1 MDDAGW
7 SPNAETAAGTERFAF
22 VTLVTSDT
30 YVDGALVLLHSLRR
44 TLTPHSILCLAT
56 PSTLSENSLQRL
68 QQHFDGVIETDLH
81 QSTDDCN
88 LALLGRPDLRSTLTK
103 IQLWHPALFGA
114 WSAICYLDA
123 DTLVRQS
130 IDDIFLRF
138 STWRNDTSEWRH
150 GGLIAAAPDTG
161 WPDCFNSGVLLLA
174 PGLECYQ
181 GLLRRAAQSNASFDG
196 ADQGLLNEHFADWST
211 AKPYRRLP
219 FLYNAT
225 ANVYYTY
232 EPALQR
238 FGHDVRVVHFIG
250 ISKPWH
256 WERTP
261 GGQLISDSSPSERW
275 RQLVSLWWSIHDEGV
290 SGWKHWRGP
299 FDKGI
304 AFNQGYHHITEPVL
318 PDTITQSAHAFG
330 YSDTASAPET
340 HDQAH
345 TSDSQ
350 VPEVSDWEKDW
361 TWAADRVHPLDY
373 AYLVTHTKPAHEPAP
388 SDPVRYSQPERNY
401 DHAQIEHQQSDRWQ
415 PVSEQRQEHMHIQ
428 SEQDG
433 RHGHDIEARQDNNV
447 HHSQAT
453 EHHRSPSPC
462 QHDSGPPAWM
472 QSQRPWEDV
481 AREGWLHH
489 EEYKPHSY
497 DQSYIQRH
505 EQHWDHHQRQPEYTP
520 MPLPHNQP
528 IYEAAQVVLQPRHD
542 THEGHH
548 HQSHNWHQQA
558 NDHQDHHHQSHFH
571 QEYQGGGYEHP
582 HDQHSYVQH
591 DGRYVEHAA
600 VHASEPAHH
609 HHYESYQGD
618 SQAQPN
624 HAWSDYGQH
633 GNQPHHQAAPDRH
646 DSHSTSSSSPLYYPQ
661 PKSPM
666 IVNPVALWESSEEQA
681 RRRAWAQHVQA
692 PHDDADDRGR
702 PNHSTPWGKP
712 VQSADERILSTAMH
726 HIDSSSL
733 PHDTPWKISH
743 VRHRPAESTANEAGA
758 QPPHLGMQF
767 KEGVANDFSARDA
780 AGQLLKRWNEAVIAR
795 NIKLKFGDI
804 DSENI
809 SHSVATPEKGTD
821 AIRLETT
828 VSCEAEDSKGERTV
842 YRFTLSSTLDVGG
855 AKSVPAQMEAA
866 MSPESVSDNQLQ
878 PAQPVS
884 LTARPSIP
892 PPDADA
898 HLSGAASDARV
909 LGATVADN
917 RGDKANTSDYTN
929 VTDLLQPENY
939 HEPAMSRRSSFVQ
952 LQRNAARAPHMA
964 MRSNHD
970 NADQF
975 AESDARYWKLQ
986 RQLIDLEMSQQ
997 RHESQAR
1004 DTANAELKDSAAGNT
1019 GGMIGQRHEKLDLAS
1034 PPTPSHQL
1042 PTAQQNGP
1050 GRVLRRRP
1058 SAFSVADPTA
1068 TMEGTATI
1076 EAQPVAATST
1086 ELPSIG
1092 INQPLRRRSQSSP
1105 RLTVDTSQPAS
1116 GVAVKPS
1123 GKEPI
1128 SYAKRSRS
1136 QSTLRRI
1143 AAENSAQAVVQSPK
1157 PQAQP
1162 KHTARPVFIT
1172 SSPDGSGSDSDGD
1185 GDAASTA
1192 LDGEPFKPASNR
1204 MPTPFP
1210 RGLRKTTATSEQGST
1225 PSKVA
1230 DSGDTDERASRQRDD
1245 TDSVRASPGSAG
1257 FGSANFGMPI
1267 DAVGGEMSPGQQKIK
1282 PTINWGDDDDDL
1294 LPPESDRSLD
1304 AQWRRIV
1311 FNAPPARAS
1320 VVPLATKAARS
1331 GIKQPTKSAPEKA
1344 IPSAD
1349 NANPISASE
1358 SEVDI
1363 DDSSVQVAAS
1373 AIDSPSSG
1381 AEASLSQNPDGE
1393 TEKVPAML
1401 ERVPLDVQLPKPTG
1415 GTRAPP
1421 RKLHSTKSF
1430 LNLTSQ
1436 TFDALSDSDEDPGE
1450 AALERRFWERAM
1462 KPSKSGIS
1470 TPYSPGRR
1478 KSVTE
1483 MSSLISPRDLEE
1495 WMKWQGDNSSAPDR
1509 GSADE
1514 EPAVASDEVTKQ
1526 PDDLQQELIT
1536 PPVSKSSGAPGLTV
1550 MPTLE
1555 GEPPS
1560 PVADVQDEGADD
1572 DSSPVAP
1579 LVSGD
1584 YTTNVINGSD
1594 SADTHSQSA
1603 QLPIS

>member
-1 MDDAGW
+1 
-7 SPNAETAAGTERFAF
+7 
-22 VTLVTSDT
+22 
-30 YVDGALVLLHSLRR
+30 
-44 TLTPHSILCLAT
+44 
-56 PSTLSENSLQRL
+56 
-68 QQHFDGVIETDLH
+68 
-81 QSTDDCN
+81 
-88 LALLGRPDLRSTLTK
+88 
-103 IQLWHPALFGA
+103 
-114 WSAICYLDA
+114 
-123 DTLVRQS
+123 
-130 IDDIFLRF
+130 
-138 STWRNDTSEWRH
+138 
-150 GGLIAAAPDTG
+150 
-161 WPDCFNSGVLLLA
+161 
-174 PGLECYQ
+174 
-181 GLLRRAAQSNASFDG
+181 
-196 ADQGLLNEHFADWST
+196 
-211 AKPYRRLP
+211 
-219 FLYNAT
+219 
-225 ANVYYTY
+225 
-232 EPALQR
+232 
-238 FGHDVRVVHFIG
+238 
-250 ISKPWH
+250 
-256 WERTP
+256 
-261 GGQLISDSSPSERW
+261 
-275 RQLVSLWWSIHDEGV
+275 
-290 SGWKHWRGP
+290 
-299 FDKGI
+299 
-304 AFNQGYHHITEPVL
+304 
-318 PDTITQSAHAFG
+318 
-330 YSDTASAPET
+330 
-340 HDQAH
+340 
-345 TSDSQ
+345 
-350 VPEVSDWEKDW
+350 
-361 TWAADRVHPLDY
+361 
-373 AYLVTHTKPAHEPAP
+373 
-388 SDPVRYSQPERNY
+388 
-401 DHAQIEHQQSDRWQ
+401 
-415 PVSEQRQEHMHIQ
+415 
-428 SEQDG
+428 
-433 RHGHDIEARQDNNV
+433 
-447 HHSQAT
+447 
-453 EHHRSPSPC
+453 
-462 QHDSGPPAWM
+462 
-472 QSQRPWEDV
+472 
-481 AREGWLHH
+481 
-489 EEYKPHSY
+489 
-497 DQSYIQRH
+497 
-505 EQHWDHHQRQPEYTP
+505 
-520 MPLPHNQP
+520 
-528 IYEAAQVVLQPRHD
+528 
-542 THEGHH
+542 
-548 HQSHNWHQQA
+548 
-558 NDHQDHHHQSHFH
+558 
-571 QEYQGGGYEHP
+571 
-582 HDQHSYVQH
+582 
-591 DGRYVEHAA
+591 
-600 VHASEPAHH
+600 
-609 HHYESYQGD
+609 
-618 SQAQPN
+618 
-624 HAWSDYGQH
+624 
-633 GNQPHHQAAPDRH
+633 
-646 DSHSTSSSSPLYYPQ
+646 
-661 PKSPM
+661 M

-892 PPDADA
+892 PPDADV

-1019 GGMIGQRHEKLDLAS
+1019 DGMIGQRHEKLDLAS

-1042 PTAQQNGP
+1042 PTAQHNGP

-1185 GDAASTA
+1185 GDTASTA
-1192 LDGEPFKPASNR
+1192 LNGEPFKPASNR

-1331 GIKQPTKSAPEKA
+1331 
-1344 IPSAD
+1344 
-1349 NANPISASE
+1349 
-1358 SEVDI
+1358 
-1363 DDSSVQVAAS
+1363 
-1373 AIDSPSSG
+1373 
-1381 AEASLSQNPDGE
+1381 
-1393 TEKVPAML
+1393 
-1401 ERVPLDVQLPKPTG
+1401 
-1415 GTRAPP
+1415 
-1421 RKLHSTKSF
+1421 
-1430 LNLTSQ
+1430 
-1436 TFDALSDSDEDPGE
+1436 
-1450 AALERRFWERAM
+1450 
-1462 KPSKSGIS
+1462 
-1470 TPYSPGRR
+1470 
-1478 KSVTE
+1478 
-1483 MSSLISPRDLEE
+1483 
-1495 WMKWQGDNSSAPDR
+1495 
-1509 GSADE
+1509 
-1514 EPAVASDEVTKQ
+1514 
-1526 PDDLQQELIT
+1526 
-1536 PPVSKSSGAPGLTV
+1536 
-1550 MPTLE
+1550 
-1555 GEPPS
+1555 
-1560 PVADVQDEGADD
+1560 
-1572 DSSPVAP
+1572 
-1579 LVSGD
+1579 
-1584 YTTNVINGSD
+1584 
-1594 SADTHSQSA
+1594 
-1603 QLPIS
+1603 